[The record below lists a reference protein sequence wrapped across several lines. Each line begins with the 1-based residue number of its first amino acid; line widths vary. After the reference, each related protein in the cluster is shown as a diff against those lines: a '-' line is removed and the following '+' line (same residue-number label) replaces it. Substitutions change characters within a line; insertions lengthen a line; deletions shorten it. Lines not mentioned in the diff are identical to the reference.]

1 MASRAK
7 AYILIHGFWRI
18 CRHVAISVDRYAD
31 MSICL
36 SVCPSVCLSVCP
48 SVCLSVCAPCACSVC
63 RSCLCHVASREVWVQ
78 PSRDTVVLGNTNTIF
93 FYVFRR
99 CGEVS
104 PQLGREVSGLTQRKP
119 KSSLCSAGGHRG
131 GRETTKSSQKWQ
143 GPGAHRGT
151 PGGRGGRGGQPAG
164 ESPGTLQKNR
174 KS

>member
-1 MASRAK
+1 M
-7 AYILIHGFWRI
+7 
-18 CRHVAISVDRYAD
+18 SVR
-31 MSICL
+31 L
-36 SVCPSVCLSVCP
+36 SVCLSVRL
-48 SVCLSVCAPCACSVC
+48 SVCLSVHLARSVC

-78 PSRDTVVLGNTNTIF
+78 PSRDTVVLGNTNAIF
-93 FYVFRR
+93 CFYVFRR

-119 KSSLCSAGGHRG
+119 KSSLFSAGGHGG

-151 PGGRGGRGGQPAG
+151 PGGGRGSRGGQPAG
-164 ESPGTLQKNR
+164 ESPGTLQKCK